1 MTNVA
6 GIELPSTSPIFL
18 AIVAFHVLLGVACVI
33 TGAVAM
39 LSPKRQGRH
48 PNFGTIYF
56 WCLLAVVVSAAG
68 LSAVHWTRDY
78 PLFILGSLSFAAALG
93 GRTAKRK
100 RWPGW
105 VRWHITGMGVS
116 YILLLTAFYVDNGKS
131 LPIWKELPPIAYWLL
146 PGAIGVP
153 IICRALLHHPLVSRT
168 EVSEYGVVPDK
179 EAISLIKGDQG
190 ARVRHGQRKRTR

>member
-6 GIELPSTSPIFL
+6 GIEVPSTTPIFL
-18 AIVAFHVLLGVACVI
+18 TIVGVHVLLGLVCVI

-56 WCLLAVVVSAAG
+56 WCLSAVVVSASG

-78 PLFILGSLSFAAALG
+78 PLFILGTLSFAAALA
-93 GRTAKRK
+93 GRTARWK

-105 VRWHITGMGVS
+105 VRLHIIAMGVS

-131 LPIWKELPPIAYWLL
+131 LPLWKELPHIAYWIL
-146 PGAIGVP
+146 PGAIGGP
-153 IICRALLHHPLVSRT
+153 IIGRAMLRPRPS
-168 EVSEYGVVPDK
+168 
-179 EAISLIKGDQG
+179 
-190 ARVRHGQRKRTR
+190 